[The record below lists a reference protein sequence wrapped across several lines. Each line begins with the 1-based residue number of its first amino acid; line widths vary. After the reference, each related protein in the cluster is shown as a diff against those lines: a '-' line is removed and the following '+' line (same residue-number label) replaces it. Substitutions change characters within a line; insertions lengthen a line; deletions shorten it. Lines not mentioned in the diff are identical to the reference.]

1 MKTAVEFAVEKLEK
15 FIPSGNQ
22 IAIECILE
30 QVKEMEKKEREK
42 IFKQAQ
48 ECAVKHCGVY
58 FKYESFEQLENNT
71 N

>member
-1 MKTAVEFAVEKLEK
+1 MKTAVELLFEKLWNTDKDELTWY
-15 FIPSGNQ
+15 
-22 IAIECILE
+22 AMLE
-30 QVKEMEKKEREK
+30 AAKEMEKKEREK

-48 ECAVKHCGVY
+48 ECAVKQCGVY